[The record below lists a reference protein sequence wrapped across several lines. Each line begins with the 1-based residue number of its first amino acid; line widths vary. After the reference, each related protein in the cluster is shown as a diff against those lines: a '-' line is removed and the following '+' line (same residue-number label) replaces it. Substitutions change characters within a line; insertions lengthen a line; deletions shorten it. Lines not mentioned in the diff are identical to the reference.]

1 MNSVLLHQYSVL
13 VDFLAGTL
21 GTDYEVT
28 LDDLSRKNPC
38 TVAIANGYI
47 SGRSVGAPL
56 TKLAMK
62 LIKERSY
69 EDESYRL
76 NYRSISSS
84 ERVLRCSTF
93 FLKNERGALQGLL
106 GINFDDHRYMELS
119 GKLFALCHPDNYVN
133 DNISVHALRKTDVP
147 FLSSEEGSLYE
158 NVNSEIRSALYA
170 VIRSSELPASRL
182 KKAERAEIIRILNKK
197 GIFILKGAIPL
208 VAAKLSCSSASVY
221 RYLSELKKE
230 EQREY
235 LQQHE
240 DEELS
245 SILDSISTGEAVES
259 IGTSETYRS
268 TESASEEREREAE
281 ERRREEDGEEGF

>member
-1 MNSVLLHQYSVL
+1 M
-13 VDFLAGTL
+13 
-21 GTDYEVT
+21 
-28 LDDLSRKNPC
+28 
-38 TVAIANGYI
+38 
-47 SGRSVGAPL
+47 
-56 TKLAMK
+56 
-62 LIKERSY
+62 
-69 EDESYRL
+69 
-76 NYRSISSS
+76 
-84 ERVLRCSTF
+84 
-93 FLKNERGALQGLL
+93 
-106 GINFDDHRYMELS
+106 
-119 GKLFALCHPDNYVN
+119 N